1 MLKKFVAQ
9 SLVETRATD
18 DRSRFELTF
27 VDANGD
33 RQAVSLPM
41 SLASDLAPVL
51 LSFANSAMASSTMG
65 GAHLTKMPKEFSV
78 GHARYERLVLVK
90 FDDDPP
96 YALGLEE
103 ARALSRGMLDESETA
118 SRFKEPAL
126 Q

>member
-1 MLKKFVAQ
+1 MLKKFIAQ

-27 VDANGD
+27 VDAKGD
-33 RQAVSLPM
+33 RQTVSLPM
-41 SLASDLAPVL
+41 SLAGDLAPVL
-51 LSFANSAMASSTMG
+51 LSFANSAMA